1 MSHNSGLELAVTN
14 AFMKT
19 APAAPPVTASA
30 QRPVLPH
37 WRTSDTCAGY
47 LQLRARDKMDL
58 SGLAPYV
65 CLDFGHADGSCDVDL
80 AEHDI
85 PHAFLH
91 LTLRAKALANKDGPF
106 DTSDPFYT
114 ISRIDDAGS
123 LAEEPVVVF
132 VSTVRALVRVCEE
145 MREERRGGSACS
157 PIKNVVCV
165 CVCVGVFVCM

>member
-1 MSHNSGLELAVTN
+1 MN
-14 AFMKT
+14 T
-19 APAAPPVTASA
+19 APAAAPVTVSA
-30 QRPVLPH
+30 ERPVPPH

-58 SGLAPYV
+58 SGLARYV

-91 LTLRAKALANKDGPF
+91 LTLHAKALANKDGPF

-132 VSTVRALVRVCEE
+132 VSTVRALV
-145 MREERRGGSACS
+145 
-157 PIKNVVCV
+157 
-165 CVCVGVFVCM
+165 

>member
-1 MSHNSGLELAVTN
+1 MSHNSGLELAVTR
-14 AFMKT
+14 AGPRAEGLGAGGKT
-19 APAAPPVTASA
+19 NP
-30 QRPVLPH
+30 QH

-47 LQLRARDKMDL
+47 LQLRTRDKMDL
-58 SGLAPYV
+58 SGLARYV

-132 VSTVRALVRVCEE
+132 VSTVRALV
-145 MREERRGGSACS
+145 
-157 PIKNVVCV
+157 
-165 CVCVGVFVCM
+165 

>member
-1 MSHNSGLELAVTN
+1 MSRKQGLSLCL
-14 AFMKT
+14 
-19 APAAPPVTASA
+19 S
-30 QRPVLPH
+30 L
-37 WRTSDTCAGY
+37 CACVCVCVC
-47 LQLRARDKMDL
+47 
-58 SGLAPYV
+58 YV

-132 VSTVRALVRVCEE
+132 VSTVRALV
-145 MREERRGGSACS
+145 
-157 PIKNVVCV
+157 
-165 CVCVGVFVCM
+165 